1 MAPPIDSSSSC
12 SEGEWQADPPPLPG
26 SDFSPDNRHAPED
39 VQAPSLMAEGIDSD
53 DPFVAPGGMRSIGGL
68 SYVSPSN
75 RQSESP
81 VSETYTCSDS
91 GGALSMDDHWEP
103 GTASRPVALPASRTS
118 WPHAAAWPP
127 HAPLELGAHSP
138 AHVERGADASG
149 AVHEERTES
158 LDADPADAVAVE
170 RAGAAAA
177 TTVGTE
183 VAVAAVTER
192 TAEEEAAEEAAA
204 EVAPALMPSSVIS
217 LCAVGDDTH
226 LRAQL
231 SRTRAQL
238 HAAQLQ
244 LQRATGALAT
254 TREQLSESEAERRT
268 LRLRAE
274 GLHVAGGG
282 GGEAAAAAGGGGG
295 GGGGRGALVELAER
309 RLAELEEELRR
320 KDEQLQQLQACRDAP
335 RAPPRAP
342 PRRVVGVHLRHPF
355 PLPHPRPHPAPP
367 ALKPR
372 GHPMPAPS
380 AGVELG
386 RLGGGHG
393 GAGRAGEAAAG
404 AHPNLNP
411 TPSPNPH
418 LNPKP
423 DLTP

>member
-1 MAPPIDSSSSC
+1 
-12 SEGEWQADPPPLPG
+12 
-26 SDFSPDNRHAPED
+26 
-39 VQAPSLMAEGIDSD
+39 
-53 DPFVAPGGMRSIGGL
+53 
-68 SYVSPSN
+68 
-75 RQSESP
+75 
-81 VSETYTCSDS
+81 
-91 GGALSMDDHWEP
+91 MDDHWEP
-103 GTASRPVALPASRTS
+103 GTASRPVAVPASRTS
-118 WPHAAAWPP
+118 WPHAAAWPS
-127 HAPLELGAHSP
+127 HAPLELSAHSP
-138 AHVERGADASG
+138 AHLERGADASG

-183 VAVAAVTER
+183 VAVAAATER
-192 TAEEEAAEEAAA
+192 TAAEEEAAEEAAA

-226 LRAQL
+226 LRAHL

-244 LQRATGALAT
+244 LQRASGALAT

-274 GLHVAGGG
+274 GLHVSGGG
-282 GGEAAAAAGGGGG
+282 GGEAAAATGGGGGGG

-355 PLPHPRPHPAPP
+355 PLPHPRPHPGPP
-367 ALKPR
+367 ALKP
-372 GHPMPAPS
+372 GDHPMPAPS
-380 AGVELG
+380 C
-386 RLGGGHG
+386 RR
-393 GAGRAGEAAAG
+393 RAGAVG
-404 AHPNLNP
+404 RR
-411 TPSPNPH
+411 TWRCRPSWRGCSRSSAQ
-418 LNPKP
+418 PKP
-423 DLTP
+423 